1 MCSLAFPLW
10 LRSYPA
16 SRSHIREGAPHDAS
30 NATGAEATGDAIPAW
45 RHAMTEERLLFV
57 AISVVLAGVVLF
69 LAIKYL
75 AL

>member
-1 MCSLAFPLW
+1 M
-10 LRSYPA
+10 
-16 SRSHIREGAPHDAS
+16 
-30 NATGAEATGDAIPAW
+30 PAW

-69 LAIKYL
+69 LAITHL

>member
-1 MCSLAFPLW
+1 
-10 LRSYPA
+10 
-16 SRSHIREGAPHDAS
+16 
-30 NATGAEATGDAIPAW
+30 
-45 RHAMTEERLLFV
+45 MTEERLLFV